1 MNSVLGTT
9 DGNAYYEKKLMSC
22 HVSAL
27 QLACNQLGATVSPDY
42 ESQRIYKIHYVKAL
56 LAWVRL

>member
-1 MNSVLGTT
+1 MNSVLGTA
-9 DGNAYYEKKLMSC
+9 DRNANYEKKLMDC

-27 QLACNQLGATVSPDY
+27 QLACNQLGATVSLNY
-42 ESQRIYKIHYVKAL
+42 KSQWVYKIHYVKAL